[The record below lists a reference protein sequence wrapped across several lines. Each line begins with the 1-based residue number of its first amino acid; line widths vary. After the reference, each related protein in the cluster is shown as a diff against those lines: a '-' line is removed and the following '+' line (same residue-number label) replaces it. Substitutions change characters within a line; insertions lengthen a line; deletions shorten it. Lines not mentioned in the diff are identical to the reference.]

1 LSTERRFNADIGFN
15 PLVDEY
21 QSEERP
27 PRLRTEKPT
36 EPRQGMM
43 WLDKVNKRVE
53 VYVGGVWL
61 YLPLSGEE

>member
-1 LSTERRFNADIGFN
+1 MSATERRLPVEIGFN

-43 WLDKVNKRVE
+43 WLDKENRRIE
-53 VYVGGVWL
+53 VYVNGEWL
-61 YLPLSGEE
+61 YLFLSG